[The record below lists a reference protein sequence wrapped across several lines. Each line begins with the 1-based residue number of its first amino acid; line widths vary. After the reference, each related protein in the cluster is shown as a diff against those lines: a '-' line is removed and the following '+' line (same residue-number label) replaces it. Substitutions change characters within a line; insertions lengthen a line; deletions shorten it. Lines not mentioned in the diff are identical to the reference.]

1 MRTFLLLSMRNKIL
15 IILFFLFFS
24 PFTPVSAQGL
34 FGDKVF
40 VGGGIGSDGI
50 VLSQTNIRVSINGH
64 VGYKITDRASAGFRA
79 RYVYDNYRLFD
90 VNLAHIG
97 GGIFT
102 RYIITQNIFAAA
114 EYERMTYEV
123 ATSNNF
129 NDRNRIG
136 FDSMFIGGGYFQPM
150 GGLLTF
156 SLTGYFNL
164 LYGDGESSQ
173 YPSPFLIRAG
183 FNYGF

>member
-1 MRTFLLLSMRNKIL
+1 MRTFLLWSMKSKL
-15 IILFFLFFS
+15 LAFLFFS
-24 PFTPVSAQGL
+24 FFISVTSVSGQGL
-34 FGDKVF
+34 FGDKIF
-40 VGGGIGSDGI
+40 VGGGVGSDGM
-50 VLSQTNIRVSINGH
+50 VLSQTNIRVSVNGH
-64 VGYKITDRASAGFRA
+64 VGYKITDRLSAGLRA
-79 RYVYDNYRLFD
+79 RYVYDDYRLFD

-97 GGIFT
+97 GGVFT

-114 EYERMTYEV
+114 EYERMTYEI
-123 ATSNNF
+123 AINNDL
-129 NDRNRIG
+129 NNTDRIG

-156 SLTGYFNL
+156 SLTGYFNV
-164 LYGDGESSQ
+164 LYGDGENSQ